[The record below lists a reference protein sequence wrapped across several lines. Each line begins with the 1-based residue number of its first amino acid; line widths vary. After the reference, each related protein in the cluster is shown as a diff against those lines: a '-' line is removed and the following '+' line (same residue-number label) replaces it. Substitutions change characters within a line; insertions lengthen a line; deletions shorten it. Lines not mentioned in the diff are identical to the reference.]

1 MKLPDVRME
10 NLIIR
15 EAGPPDDEAI
25 GTLLIDA
32 FLSAYAR
39 KLPEVVY
46 GEARRAELRAVA
58 EKRRRATVWV
68 AELEGRVVG
77 TVALFR
83 PDAEGTEAWL
93 PNAADL
99 RHLATDPALHG
110 RGLSQPLLDAA
121 EQRASEWKVDAI
133 CLHVRKGA
141 SGVAR
146 MYERR
151 GFRRAPEGDLKL
163 PDVELAGYVMHLPR

>member
-1 MKLPDVRME
+1 ME
-10 NLIIR
+10 RLIIR
-15 EAGPPDDEAI
+15 EAHAGDDEAV

-39 KLPEVVY
+39 KLPEVTY

-83 PDAEGTEAWL
+83 PGAEGSEAWI

-110 RGLSQPLLDAA
+110 RGLSRPLLDAA
-121 EQRASEWKVDAI
+121 EQRAAEWEVDAI
-133 CLHVRKGA
+133 CLHVRQGA

-151 GFRRAPEGDLKL
+151 GFRRAPEGDLSL
-163 PDVELAGYVMHLPR
+163 PDVELEGFVMRLPR